1 MSSNTEVPKELREKL
16 ARYIIDVKEKRNLG
30 FNQLAFKAH
39 INVKS
44 LNLLLNGTNKRIN
57 PYQLQKIATA
67 LKIDYKKLYEIV
79 GYLESEEEI
88 LEDFSLSEITIKETM
103 VNVPVYDSLSDGV
116 GGESNS
122 DPIDFVTLPENM
134 VENCVIINIYD
145 DSMRPTLQD
154 GCRIL
159 VKKNVEINEDD
170 MGVFIHNGEMIVK
183 RYKKF
188 KNRIYLCSDNLN
200 YPSREVRKED
210 SFCICGKVIWV
221 MNKV

>member
-1 MSSNTEVPKELREKL
+1 MSTDVPKELRENL
-16 ARYIIDVKEKRNLG
+16 AKYLNDIKDSRKLG
-30 FNQLAFKAH
+30 FNQLSSKSG
-39 INVKS
+39 INAKS
-44 LNLLLNGTNKRIN
+44 LNLLLNGATKRIN
-57 PYQLQKIATA
+57 PYQLQKIAQA
-67 LKIDYKKLYEIV
+67 LRIDYKSLYKIV
-79 GYLESEEEI
+79 GYLEAEDEEDINLTEMI
-88 LEDFSLSEITIKETM
+88 IQETM
-103 VNVPVYDSLSDGV
+103 INIPVYDSLSDGV

-122 DPIDFVTLPENM
+122 DPIDFVTLPEAM
-134 VENCVIINIYD
+134 TENCVIINIYD

>member
-1 MSSNTEVPKELREKL
+1 MSTDVPKELRENL
-16 ARYIIDVKEKRNLG
+16 AKYLNDIKDSRKLG
-30 FNQLAFKAH
+30 FNQLSSKSG
-39 INVKS
+39 INAKS
-44 LNLLLNGTNKRIN
+44 LNLLLNGATKRIN
-57 PYQLQKIATA
+57 PYQLQKIAQA
-67 LKIDYKKLYEIV
+67 LRIDYKSLYKIV
-79 GYLESEEEI
+79 GYLEAKDEEDINLTEMI
-88 LEDFSLSEITIKETM
+88 IQETM
-103 VNVPVYDSLSDGV
+103 INIPVYDSLSDGV

-122 DPIDFVTLPENM
+122 DPIDFVTLPEAM
-134 VENCVIINIYD
+134 TENCVIINIYD